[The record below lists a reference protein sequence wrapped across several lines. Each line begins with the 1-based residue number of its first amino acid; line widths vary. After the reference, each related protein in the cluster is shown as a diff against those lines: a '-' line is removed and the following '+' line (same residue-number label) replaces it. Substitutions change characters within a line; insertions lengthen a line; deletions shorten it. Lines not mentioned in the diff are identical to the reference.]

1 MAIFKKTEF
10 QIDHKF
16 DPKSCRHTLNGVNV
30 ALHCHHF
37 TSLYTQLADD
47 CSMFDAKKLLAE
59 ATEDAFFGMLKNY
72 FETQQICCSRDRI
85 SLAEQCYAAVGLGQ
99 MKVAFAG
106 PDSGEVELLHSHVD
120 SGWIKKWGKR
130 DTPVNFMT
138 CGYIAGLFSAVFN
151 HPTRSYDVIET
162 QSIVAGAATSRF
174 KVIAR

>member
-1 MAIFKKTEF
+1 MAQFKKTEL
-10 QIDHKF
+10 QIDHRF

-47 CSMFDAKKLLAE
+47 CSMFNAKKLLAE
-59 ATEDAFFGMLKNY
+59 ATEDAFYEMMKNY
-72 FETQQICCSRDRI
+72 FDTRQIGCLRDRI

-99 MKVAFAG
+99 MRVLFAG

-120 SGWIKKWGKR
+120 SGWIKKWGQR
-130 DTPVNFMT
+130 EQPVNFIT

-151 HPTRSYDVIET
+151 PPVRSFDVFET